1 MKRKSFYIGLGLLAL
16 FIIWTVALGFVDVQA
31 IGPQGS
37 SVGFASLSKMVHN
50 ITGVN
55 MSLYTITDWLGLVP
69 ICFIMGFGILGLCQ
83 WIKRKNLF
91 KVDLSVLALGGFYI
105 VVMAAYIFFEMF
117 VVNYRPILINGVLE
131 ASYPSSTT
139 MLVACVMPTAIMQFN
154 SRIKSNIV
162 KKCVNILILAFITF
176 MVIGRLISGVHW
188 FSDIIG
194 GALLSC
200 GLVLIYHSIQ
210 LSGENKMNFELLPI
224 TENDIKQFKTD
235 IQEAFQKG
243 FEDVYGKTEG
253 IILPEKDI
261 DRSLNAEGAV
271 AYKAIVNGEFLGG
284 AVVVIDD
291 KTQHNHLDLL
301 YVKYGTQTK
310 GVGYAIWN
318 AIEKL
323 HPDTKVWETCTPYFE
338 KRNIHFYVN
347 KCGFHI
353 VEFLNEKNPGKDTPE
368 DFIGDGGEG
377 MFVFKKEMK

>member
-1 MKRKSFYIGLGLLAL
+1 MKRKSFYIGLGLLVL
-16 FIIWTVALGFVDVQA
+16 FIIWTVALQFVDVGA

-37 SVGFASLSKMVHN
+37 IVGFALLNKIVHN
-50 ITGVN
+50 ITGVH

-91 KVDLSVLALGGFYI
+91 KVDLSILALGGFYI
-105 VVMAAYIFFEMF
+105 VVMALYIFFEMF
-117 VVNYRPILINGVLE
+117 VVNYRPILINGILE

-139 MLVACVMPTAIMQFN
+139 MLVMCVMPTAIMQFN
-154 SRIKSNIV
+154 SRIKNNGF

-210 LSGENKMNFELLPI
+210 LSGGNKMNFELLPI

-243 FEDVYGKTEG
+243 FEDVYGKTDD

-310 GVGYAIWN
+310 GVGYQIWN
-318 AIEKL
+318 TIEKL

-338 KRNIHFYVN
+338 KRNVHFYVN